1 MVALEPVAASMRSVA
16 QKTATRGAMAHGA
29 IPSGAVGTGARAV
42 SVSVAERHTK
52 NEVKLSGEERA
63 IGALSKVREF
73 GFAAW
78 MPGWMMVGPI
88 PLPLPVV
95 TIFGGLAGLLAKGAA
110 MMRWE
115 GGRSALSSLQSS
127 AEMAL
132 KGVTGVIEKVSL
144 NQLHQAPG
152 TLLKEMGAEAGRR
165 NNWMGKVAP
174 TYLNKWGNA
183 VNGVMNDAVA
193 KRVAPVGDAIVK
205 AAERVG
211 SFGGNVVSGTM
222 NQTMANGTASVGIAT
237 AEKIGAA
244 GGTSSINSILGRV
257 FDYRHG
263 RVLAKAESLVESAN
277 AAFTQAPRTFWQ
289 RLTRQTP
296 TALPAMPTE
305 LATAFSHVKTGGVSA
320 LQKASAELEALA
332 KNGAPEIAKHAASVA
347 QQVNKALASA
357 SKAVHLE
364 NVAKGGV
371 GEWLKATA
379 NKMGNVKLK
388 TAIITTAVVA
398 GSAIAFLGARVQGK
412 KDATA
417 LADFKADAGADSA
430 LTKSAQQS
438 AANGTLGRYAG
449 AVVSSAGESMM
460 LAHNPAL
467 MAPQIALMMAGGQ
480 LGGSSQLLAAH
491 QALKNAES
499 GIAPL
504 EPRAKFEC
512 VKELVAVVPAVA
524 ANGGKY
530 NRLASPVA
538 AAIVE
543 KNMSV
548 KDTMHLLNDAAAFN
562 TFATDVKAKMDAAA
576 APKTTVAAK
585 TATLQAEKPVATV
598 SPADKPLA
606 PSHNAAAPMITSGA
620 QHQGVVHAQ
629 QRAVAS

>member
-1 MVALEPVAASMRSVA
+1 MIALEPVAASMRSVA

-78 MPGWMMVGPI
+78 MAGWMMVGPI

-95 TIFGGLAGLLAKGAA
+95 TMFGGLAGLLAKGAA

-174 TYLNKWGNA
+174 TYLNKWGDA

-211 SFGGNVVSGTM
+211 AASMNGTM
-222 NQTMANGTASVGIAT
+222 KQAVGVASVGVAT
-237 AEKIGAA
+237 AERVGAS
-244 GGTSSINSILGRV
+244 GGTSSINSMVGNV
-257 FDYRHG
+257 FSARHA
-263 RVLAKAESLVESAN
+263 RVLAKAGNLAQSAE
-277 AAFTQAPRTFWQ
+277 AAFSQAPRTFWQ

-296 TALPAMPTE
+296 AALPAMPTE

-332 KNGAPEIAKHAASVA
+332 KNGTPEIAKHAASVA
-347 QQVNKALASA
+347 QQVNKTLAAA
-357 SKAVHLE
+357 SKAIHLE
-364 NVAKGGV
+364 NVAKGGF

-412 KDATA
+412 KEATA

-430 LTKSAQQS
+430 LTKAAQQS
-438 AANGTLGRYAG
+438 AANGALGRFAG
-449 AVVSSAGESMM
+449 AAVSSAGESMM

-504 EPRAKFEC
+504 EPREKFEAM
-512 VKELVAVVPAVA
+512 KLLVAAVPAVEK
-524 ANGGKY
+524 NGGIY
-530 NRLASPVA
+530 NRLTSPVA

-548 KDTMHLLNDAAAFN
+548 KATMHLLNDAAAFN
-562 TFATDVKAKMDAAA
+562 TFAADVKAKMDAAA

-598 SPADKPLA
+598 TSADKSAAQP
-606 PSHNAAAPMITSGA
+606 HNAAAPMITSGA